1 MRNLLLVRT
10 GNSADFS
17 RFRSTFFRSASFVA
31 CRCHHFFW
39 INRVGPFVCRHSVGI
54 VFFSKSLS
62 ANSYPWEEGAVLHR
76 PSIRG
81 RQADPRY
88 LGAGTIGNVWD
99 AGEKSGRYRLL
110 QCETVDIV
118 RFPAPVPLKDADG
131 EYLESDANRTQHVGL
146 YFSQGVRTISVHDY
160 KRILR
165 ACVDLDPVDEPNW
178 QG

>member
-1 MRNLLLVRT
+1 MPAVITFSGSTESGHSYADILWESYSFPSRYQRILIPGRRVLFYT
-10 GNSADFS
+10 G
-17 RFRSTFFRSASFVA
+17 RRSV
-31 CRCHHFFW
+31 
-39 INRVGPFVCRHSVGI
+39 VG
-54 VFFSKSLS
+54 
-62 ANSYPWEEGAVLHR
+62 R
-76 PSIRG
+76 P
-81 RQADPRY
+81 DPRY

-118 RFPAPVPLKDADG
+118 RFPAPVPVKDADG